1 MIHEGACPRP
11 NSPTACGRSSS
22 PCSLRRARVFFYA
35 NEGNPRESV
44 HVHVRAGG
52 REAKFWLTPEI
63 RIAYSDGFD
72 ARTQRVLVAMIEANR
87 NLIMRKWD
95 EFFA

>member
-1 MIHEGACPRP
+1 MPVIFHQDGFKF
-11 NSPTACGRSSS
+11 
-22 PCSLRRARVFFYA
+22 FFYA
-35 NEGNPRESV
+35 NEGNPREAV

>member
-1 MIHEGACPRP
+1 M
-11 NSPTACGRSSS
+11 
-22 PCSLRRARVFFYA
+22 
-35 NEGNPRESV
+35 